1 MAVGRGSGAPWKGHL
16 NPVGGRYPTRQ
27 LTFQPEAVEAMRQS
41 DLPVEALDAKGSFK
55 RISERADHN
64 EN

>member
-1 MAVGRGSGAPWKGHL
+1 MAGRGSGAPWKGRL
-16 NPVGGRYPTRQ
+16 NPVGGRYPARQ
-27 LTFQPEAVEAMRQS
+27 LTFQPEAVEAMGQS
-41 DLPVEALDAKGSFK
+41 DRPIEALDVKGSCK